1 MFCWKTWTVSATW
14 KEISGRGGPEKI
26 CLVGDM
32 LWCMT
37 CLAVVCYGVSYLP
50 IHSLIRNVQG
60 KLHPSRSLRYNSPSN
75 VVTSFCCSNTL
86 IDTMEYEAASTVRS
100 TLLKVICF
108 YCHDRLLCS
117 EMSPKSSSITNLL
130 DVVSNIVL
138 LKLTSLMLLV
148 WWEFLSN
155 LHL

>member
-1 MFCWKTWTVSATW
+1 MEGAKRSRRTWENLSRWWNALVYDM
-14 KEISGRGGPEKI
+14 SGCRVLQ
-26 CLVGDM
+26 C
-32 LWCMT
+32 
-37 CLAVVCYGVSYLP
+37 SYLP
-50 IHSLIRNVQG
+50 IRSLIRNVQG

-75 VVTSFCCSNTL
+75 VVTSICCSNIL